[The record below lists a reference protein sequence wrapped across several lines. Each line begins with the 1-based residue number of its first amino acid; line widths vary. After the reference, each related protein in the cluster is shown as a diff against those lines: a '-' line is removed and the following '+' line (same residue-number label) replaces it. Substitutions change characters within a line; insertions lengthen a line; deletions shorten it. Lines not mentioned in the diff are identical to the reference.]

1 MQGARQRGAAE
12 PGLAAPRG
20 QDGHV
25 EAVLQRRVPG
35 HAELGQQA
43 AVGRAAAEEDV
54 LAGVDGQAV
63 PAERTRRAAEPRPGL
78 EQRDVRARLGE
89 RDGSADS
96 GQPPADHDNL
106 AHLALLARALAAT
119 MAFSPV
125 DNDTRLCSTA
135 PGWAAIFSSSWR

>member
-1 MQGARQRGAAE
+1 MQGAWQRGPAE
-12 PGLAAPRG
+12 LGLPPAGG

-25 EAVLQRRVPG
+25 EPLLQRGVPG

-63 PAERTRRAAEPRPGL
+63 PAERTGRAAEPWPGL

-96 GQPPADHDNL
+96 GQPPADHYYL
-106 AHLALLARALAAT
+106 AHLPLPARAFTAT
-119 MAFSPV
+119 MAFSP
-125 DNDTRLCSTA
+125 
-135 PGWAAIFSSSWR
+135 